1 MTSVL
6 FTPDGKT
13 IEAEAAHG
21 KNFIIILFNIIIIIL
36 ILINIIYFYRNSNK
50 AFSSISTS
58 KKLFV
63 FSLYL
68 FIKI

>member
-21 KNFIIILFNIIIIIL
+21 KILLFILFNIIVNYYNIIL
-36 ILINIIYFYRNSNK
+36 IIIIYFYRDSNK
-50 AFSSISTS
+50 ALSSISTS
-58 KKLFV
+58 KNICF
-63 FSLYL
+63 
-68 FIKI
+68 

>member
-21 KNFIIILFNIIIIIL
+21 KNFYYHIILFNIII
-36 ILINIIYFYRNSNK
+36 YY
-50 AFSSISTS
+50 
-58 KKLFV
+58 
-63 FSLYL
+63 YL
-68 FIKI
+68 LL